1 MLDEP
6 ANTGLAALVA
16 GAGLAAPMDTLD
28 LDHSHFAALGDSV
41 LSSGGLTDVLDAA
54 SLLSGIDDSFR
65 SLGGLDPILSE
76 FKFTDLANFG
86 LAPALA
92 GIELPVPRLPDIG
105 EMVGQ
110 SLLYGLGTHG
120 AALSNMQPQVLSL
133 SETVNS
139 VLPASTVD
147 TLGLMGGINVAR
159 TILSVV
165 EPQIN
170 WAGVAAGLSSM
181 ADVFQS
187 LASQV
192 RQLHVGLA
200 PVLECLPTLISPLSS
215 LEKMTGSLAPLAQMA
230 GSWAPDAF
238 TAVQM
243 GLPRMMQELLR
254 SLPSMDLIGSHAA
267 HLFAEIGSVTDWAKQ
282 LKPSVLAEARYAFD
296 AYMKGDPE
304 PMKNF
309 LHRCLRLRPVSEDHC
324 QALAVA
330 MFERAWEQEVDLTD
344 DQSVRSILTQ
354 YARQGCDLERD
365 HQIRGASIGYIPE
378 GWEQR
383 ATLPGPEDLVIPRL
397 VPWAQQFETAPVRY
411 VASRLDDREEAVVR
425 AFSENGRM
433 TWPKASALVEED
445 RAQGERARRKLI
457 RLGKKWSRLEND
469 GRVCS

>member
-6 ANTGLAALVA
+6 PSTGIAAPVR
-16 GAGLAAPMDTLD
+16 GDGLAAPVDTVD
-28 LDHSHFAALGDSV
+28 LDHSGFAALDSA
-41 LSSGGLTDVLDAA
+41 LSSGGLTDVLDTA
-54 SLLSGIDDSFR
+54 SFLPGIDDSFR
-65 SLGGLDPILSE
+65 SLGGLDAILSE
-76 FKFTDLANFG
+76 SIDLADFG
-86 LAPALA
+86 LAPALT
-92 GIELPVPRLPDIG
+92 GIELPVPRLPDLG

-110 SLLYGLGTHG
+110 SLLNGLGTQS
-120 AALSNMQPQVLSL
+120 AVLSNMQSQVLFL

-147 TLGLMGGINVAR
+147 TLGLMGGISVAG

-170 WAGVAAGLSSM
+170 NWASVAAGLSSM
-181 ADVFQS
+181 ANVFQPLS
-187 LASQV
+187 SQV

-215 LEKMTGSLAPLAQMA
+215 LEKMAGSLAPLAQMA
-230 GSWAPDAF
+230 ESWAPDTF

-243 GLPRMMQELLR
+243 GLSQMVQEILHF
-254 SLPSMDLIGSHAA
+254 LPSMNLIGSHVT
-267 HLFAEIGSVTDWAKQ
+267 HLFAEIGAVTDWAKQ
-282 LKPSVLAEARYAFD
+282 LKPSALAEARYAFD

-304 PMKNF
+304 PMKRF
-309 LHRCLRLRPVSEDHC
+309 LHRCLRPRPVSEDHC

-330 MFERAWEQEVDLTD
+330 MLERAWEQEVDLTD
-344 DQSVRSILTQ
+344 DRSVRLILAH
-354 YARQGCDLERD
+354 YARQGCDLEPD

-378 GWEQR
+378 RWEQP

-411 VASRLDDREEAVVR
+411 VASRLDDQEEAVVR
-425 AFSENGRM
+425 AFSEHGRM
-433 TWPKASALVEED
+433 TWPKASALVEQD

-457 RLGKKWSRLEND
+457 RLGKKWNGLETE
-469 GRVCS
+469 GREFS